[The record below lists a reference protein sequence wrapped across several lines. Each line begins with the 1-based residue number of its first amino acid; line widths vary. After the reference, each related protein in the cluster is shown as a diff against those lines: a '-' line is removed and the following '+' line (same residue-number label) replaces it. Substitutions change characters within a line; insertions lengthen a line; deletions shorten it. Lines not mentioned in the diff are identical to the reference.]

1 MLVKDP
7 CINLRVVASELGTE
21 YLIALNSILFEQLKL
36 ALELP
41 LALQP
46 LLRPTNVNH
55 LPVELHSVHF
65 IDCLG
70 KQEQHP
76 ECQTPESS
84 PRAAALPAPRRT
96 HSTF

>member
-1 MLVKDP
+1 MLVEDP
-7 CINLRVVASELGTE
+7 CINLGTQ
-21 YLIALNSILFEQLKL
+21 YLVALNPILFDQLKL

-55 LPVELHSVHF
+55 FPVELRSIHF

-70 KQEQHP
+70 KQEQHR
-76 ECQTPESS
+76 ESQS
-84 PRAAALPAPRRT
+84 ADSFPKPHMAAALPATRRT